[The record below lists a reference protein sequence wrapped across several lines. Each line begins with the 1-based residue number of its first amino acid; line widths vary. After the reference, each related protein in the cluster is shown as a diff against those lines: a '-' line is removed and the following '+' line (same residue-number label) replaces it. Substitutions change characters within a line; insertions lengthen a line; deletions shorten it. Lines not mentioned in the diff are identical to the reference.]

1 MTELNLTEDVLG
13 LVVREL
19 KDDRKSLLAC
29 SVVARAWSAP
39 SQKQL
44 VARAHVNGIRVAE
57 RLRYTLREA
66 PWLAPHIQQLHVHS
80 DAVSGLIDIHN
91 VLETP
96 LPRLRR
102 LHLTHNL
109 QGGVFGGDIPLPHFQ
124 TIQHLQLGPW
134 RFTDLWHM
142 QRFFAQF
149 RSLTS
154 LCVGHGLFQITQ
166 SVMDMPAPN
175 LNLSDLKID
184 DLRPVDAMRLC
195 SWLGAGRPIIPPGI
209 TVLHMSWSLLF
220 SVNISECAS
229 GLHELLLSD
238 SSLCEYPTALSSLST
253 QLTHDCSNRQD
264 ASGAPSPNSLSILDS
279 SFANKC
285 IAGAKSLRGHPIRV
299 LQERATAFPN
309 SIQRSLSSTREQRP
323 HQHTLERYLGIYDQG
338 TYGRVASQIPLS
350 YILVFQRGDG
360 DARRGPCPG

>member
-1 MTELNLTEDVLG
+1 MALLNLTEDVVDI
-13 LVVREL
+13 VVHEL

-44 VARAHVNGIRVAE
+44 VRRARVNGIRVAE

-91 VLETP
+91 VLGTP
-96 LPRLRR
+96 LPHLQR

-109 QGGVFGGDIPLPHFQ
+109 QGGVFGGNMPLPHFQ
-124 TIQHLQLGPW
+124 TIHHLQLGSW

-149 RSLTS
+149 QSLTS

-166 SVMDMPAPN
+166 RVMDMPAPD

-184 DLRPVDAMRLC
+184 DLREVDAMRFC

-209 TVLHMSWSLLF
+209 TVLHMQWSLLLF
-220 SVNISECAS
+220 VDISECAS
-229 GLHELLLSD
+229 GLHELLLRY
-238 SSLCEYPTALSSLST
+238 SSLCE
-253 QLTHDCSNRQD
+253 
-264 ASGAPSPNSLSILDS
+264 
-279 SFANKC
+279 
-285 IAGAKSLRGHPIRV
+285 
-299 LQERATAFPN
+299 
-309 SIQRSLSSTREQRP
+309 
-323 HQHTLERYLGIYDQG
+323 
-338 TYGRVASQIPLS
+338 
-350 YILVFQRGDG
+350 
-360 DARRGPCPG
+360 